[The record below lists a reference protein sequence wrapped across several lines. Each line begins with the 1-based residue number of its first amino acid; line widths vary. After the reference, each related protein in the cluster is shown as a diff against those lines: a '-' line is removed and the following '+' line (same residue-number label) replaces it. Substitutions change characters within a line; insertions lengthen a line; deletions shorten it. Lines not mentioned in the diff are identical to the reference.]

1 MELESQQEL
10 TLSPTIAEALAQL
23 DGALKANMG
32 MSIALMNSAG
42 ERLYPEADPAEVA
55 EESALRKLCSQVAA
69 EEGEAS
75 ADFGD
80 QGTAHAV
87 PVSDTHDMLG
97 ALIGYPTNGKTPPPA
112 ESTEAEVLGIL
123 RGLATVT
130 AELSAKDAAID
141 SLADEL
147 DRRYEDLTLVY
158 DLAGNMEIG
167 SGLEASLERIFN
179 AALAHMDLGIIIVF
193 NPLTQRRKMHHLTE
207 NGYKP
212 TRKERAALYE
222 LEAHARATVLSS
234 GESWCVNGLDGD
246 PVFSH
251 LQNICSHVL
260 CVPVQVSGVG
270 AGAITAIKL
279 CGKERFFMGDVK
291 LISALAR
298 QVAIVIRNARLF
310 SEVRS
315 LFLNLVKSLI
325 SIVEAKHKYTRGH
338 SERVNRISCFLGKHL
353 GLRRHAL
360 EVLHWASLFHDVGK
374 ISVPDAILNKPGKLT
389 DEEFDAIKQHPAV
402 GFNVLSHIEQLRE
415 ALPGIR
421 HHHEK
426 LDGSG
431 YPDGLSGDEIPL
443 MAKIIAVADVYD
455 ALTSSR
461 SYRPAMS
468 IDKALAIMHEGDGT
482 HFDPRVLKIFV
493 RKHDDIAQ
501 MLVPV
506 ESAAVVPV

>member
-1 MELESQQEL
+1 MELEFQQKL
-10 TLSPTIAEALAQL
+10 TLSPNIAQALAQL
-23 DGALKANMG
+23 DKALRANMG

-42 ERLYPEADPAEVA
+42 DRLYPGTDTSEIAQ
-55 EESALRKLCSQVAA
+55 ESVLRKLCAKVAS
-69 EEGEAS
+69 EEGQTS
-75 ADFGD
+75 AQFGD

-87 PVSDTHDMLG
+87 PVSDTHDLLG
-97 ALIGYPTNGKTPPPA
+97 ALIGYPANGKSPQPA
-112 ESTEAEVLGIL
+112 QVGEAEVLGIL
-123 RGLATVT
+123 RALATVT
-130 AELSAKDAAID
+130 AELSAKDAALE

-158 DLAGNMEIG
+158 ELAGNTEIG
-167 SGLEASLERIFN
+167 SGLEVSLKNIFK
-179 AALAHMDLGIIIVF
+179 AALAHMDLGIMIVF
-193 NPLTQRRKMHHLTE
+193 NPLTQRRKMHFLAE

-212 TRKERAALYE
+212 TRRERVALYE
-222 LEAHARATVLSS
+222 MESHARATVLSS
-234 GESWCVNGLDGD
+234 GESWCVNDLAKD
-246 PVFSH
+246 PLFSH
-251 LQNICSHVL
+251 LRNTCSHVL
-260 CVPVQVSGVG
+260 CVPVQVSEVG

-298 QVAIVIRNARLF
+298 QVAIIIRNARLF
-310 SEVRS
+310 GEVRS

-389 DEEFDAIKQHPAV
+389 EEEFDAIKQHPVV
-402 GFNVLSHIEQLRE
+402 GYNVLSHIEQLRE

-468 IDKALAIMHEGDGT
+468 VDKAMAIMHEGDGK
-482 HFDPRVLKIFV
+482 HFDPHVLKMFV
-493 RKHDDIAQ
+493 HKHDDIAR
-501 MLVPV
+501 MLALADN
-506 ESAAVVPV
+506 AAIAV